1 MNIKITLYF
10 FVILSIL
17 ISKSLANDNTLIIK
31 LTINDQIITNYDLEK
46 EKNYLFALN
55 PKLQNIEKS
64 RLLQLSRDSLIREKI
79 KQKK

>member
-1 MNIKITLYF
+1 MNIKIILYF

-17 ISKSLANDNTLIIK
+17 TSKSLANDNTLIIK
-31 LTINDQIITNYDLEK
+31 FTINDQIITNYDLEK

-64 RLLQLSRDSLIREKI
+64 RLLQLSRELLNQRKN
-79 KQKK
+79 